1 MTREPGWSFK
11 PIGNNNNKTF
21 WVFYAFSAQLLWF
34 NSCFFSQLS
43 YNCLDGSISSFNT
56 LWSCSPKCKK
66 CWCKLGHFP
75 HIKALTDSALS
86 LNEEIAIDCNKE
98 QERPLSRL
106 QKKKRSKIWM
116 WLVIH
121 RSVIRLVRCGRNYNH
136 TLLKISYKWG
146 ERRMGPEP
154 TQSLMVAQQT
164 FIVHCSIC
172 LLYPCLYVESG
183 AAYITSHREKQTR
196 DSCVRA
202 HTCFTVSFVFTSTY
216 RQFSDYSWIWAK
228 ELK

>member
-21 WVFYAFSAQLLWF
+21 WVFYAFSAQLFWF

-43 YNCLDGSISSFNT
+43 YNCLDGWISSFNT

-106 QKKKRSKIWM
+106 QKKKKQNLNVAGDSQVCNQASEM
-116 WLVIH
+116 WTELQPHFTEDFLQMRRETHGPRANTESHGCPTDIHCALLHLPVISLLVCREWSCIH
-121 RSVIRLVRCGRNYNH
+121 NL
-136 TLLKISYKWG
+136 T
-146 ERRMGPEP
+146 
-154 TQSLMVAQQT
+154 
-164 FIVHCSIC
+164 
-172 LLYPCLYVESG
+172 
-183 AAYITSHREKQTR
+183 
-196 DSCVRA
+196 
-202 HTCFTVSFVFTSTY
+202 
-216 RQFSDYSWIWAK
+216 
-228 ELK
+228 